1 MAIQALVFTKC
12 NIYHVTTL
20 LVIAHL
26 QHWHEIEAHF
36 KKIYIFPNKHFYML
50 SAPER
55 KRLIPLVRALTLF
68 FFVAF
73 LLLKPVFLYSSLRWA
88 LRLSPLTG
96 RCDSVSR
103 LPWRGIE
110 TDPKLWR
117 SRPKSLSALLA
128 NVRAHQLYL
137 QLTCIKTWGH
147 GAWLLGVFTKEV

>member
-1 MAIQALVFTKC
+1 MLVLG
-12 NIYHVTTL
+12 VTTL

-26 QHWHEIEAHF
+26 QHWHEIEAHL
-36 KKIYIFPNKHFYML
+36 KKYIYIFPNKHFHML

-73 LLLKPVFLYSSLRWA
+73 LVLKPVFLYSSLRWA